1 MYRDYVSYENNLLYY
16 TQYLKGM
23 FTCQCKNMF
32 FEQKSFSYVVIFY
45 FKEETVLFYNKQN
58 KS

>member
-1 MYRDYVSYENNLLYY
+1 MYPMETIFYTTRNILKVCLRVSA
-16 TQYLKGM
+16 KM
-23 FTCQCKNMF
+23 MF